1 MLKGRKSSPP
11 KKPQRPPINWQP
23 QISYPEA
30 LPISAGSQEIVQAIQ
45 RNPVVIIAGETGS
58 GKTTQI
64 PKMCLEAGLLQKGII
79 ACTQPR
85 RVAALSI
92 SRRIAEELNTPWG
105 EHVGAKIRFTDK
117 TTRETAIKV
126 MTDGVLLNEVQ
137 FDPQLRDYSAIIIDE
152 AHERS
157 LNIDFLLGHLN
168 RIRHHRPELRIII
181 TSATI
186 DTAAFS
192 KSFDDAPIIE
202 VSGRTYPVDV
212 FYTPVDELLE
222 DRGDFTV
229 IDAMAEAIE
238 RIVSENKSGDVL
250 GFLSGEKDIRE
261 TNDLLKAKSLGNVEI
276 LPLFGRLSNDD
287 QQRIFQSSNRRKI
300 ILSTNIAETSLT
312 IPGIRY
318 VVDSGMAR
326 ISRYHPQTHTL
337 RLPIERIA
345 KSSADQRKG
354 RAGRVANGI
363 CIRLYSEQD
372 FASRPDFTTP
382 EIMRSNLASVIL
394 RMLAFGLGE
403 IDTFPFINPPHPR
416 NVQAG
421 YQLLH
426 QLGAID
432 DTNKLTHIGK
442 QLARLP
448 VDPTVGRMIL
458 QAQKEGCL
466 EPVMAIA
473 SALSIQDPRERPSE
487 ASAEADQMHRTF
499 QHPKSD
505 FLCLLN
511 IWNSYHDKME
521 RLSQAQLRKFCK
533 KHFLSYLRMR
543 EWRDIYRQIHSSLPR
558 EWAKNHA
565 VTDGVTSPKNEYS
578 AIEYQQ
584 IHRSLL
590 AGLLHGVA
598 EKDDGNTFRMAHGRL
613 VNLFPGSA
621 LFDRK
626 VAKEQYKKKPAKNLK
641 STTPEWIVSAE
652 IVETSRIFAR
662 TAAHIEPAW
671 IAEIGS
677 HLVTLKHSEPNWDQ
691 RSERVYV
698 RERSLLYGLEVA
710 VRKRNYIDINAE
722 KATRI
727 FIRCALIEGQVRHKP
742 AFLEQNLKLQEQIE
756 NLQTR
761 IRSLNTWTLEERIE
775 EFYAQRIKQVGSMR
789 DLQQFIRQQ
798 LNGNDQSLI
807 MVMEDLVDPE
817 GLHGNTESF
826 PESVEF
832 GSNRLQID
840 YAYKPGDEADGPTL
854 KLPIEALQHFDPE
867 KLDWIVPGLMEER
880 TLCLLRSLP
889 KDMRRFLIPLADKAK
904 KACLSLNPDSGP
916 LLVQLS
922 KWLNEHYQISPR
934 PSDWNPEA
942 IPAHLRPRVEVVDAQ
957 NKVISA
963 GRDWEKVQ
971 ASVEAIRH
979 GSDSEQ
985 NDQQRRLKIWAEA
998 RKRIERTGLQAW
1010 DFGDFPQSITIGD
1023 IRGLPIPA
1031 YPGLSWE
1038 NGDISLRLFIQP
1050 EEAEKQ
1056 TRRGIFQLAMYCM
1069 GRDLGWL
1076 EKELGKEIRRVQW
1089 LAAPIQ
1095 SSESLTAQCKALIW
1109 RYLFASSQV
1118 LPLEKQRFKGLLA
1131 QAKERSRGIIPQTVD
1146 LLETL
1151 FSEWSEIKNCH
1162 KDFPPAIATLDGL
1175 IYNGFLND
1183 LKWPRLKEYPRYL
1196 KAIHL
1201 RAQRAKINP
1210 LKDREKAE
1218 RIIPYIKAL
1227 NAIRTNTAASR
1238 KLRWLIEEFRVQTFA
1253 QELGTHEK
1261 VSEKRLKEAVE
1272 ELKAD

>member
-1 MLKGRKSSPP
+1 MSQGFNTSR
-11 KKPQRPPINWQP
+11 PQNQQRHLIDWHP
-23 QISYPEA
+23 QISYPPA
-30 LPISAGSQEIVQAIQ
+30 LPISERAQEIVQAL
-45 RNPVVIIAGETGS
+45 RDHPVVIIAGETGS

-64 PKMCLEAGLLQKGII
+64 PKMCLEAGLLENGRI

-105 EHVGAKIRFTDK
+105 QHVGAKIRFTDK

-137 FDPQLRDYSAIIIDE
+137 FDPLLRDYSAIIIDE

-168 RIRHHRPELRIII
+168 RIRHQRPDLRIII

-186 DTAAFS
+186 DTEAFS
-192 KSFDDAPIIE
+192 KAFDNAPIIE
-202 VSGRTYPVDV
+202 VSGRTWPVDV
-212 FYTPVDELLE
+212 YYAPIDELLE
-222 DRGDFTV
+222 DRGDFTM
-229 IDAMAEAIE
+229 IDAMGEAIE
-238 RIVSENKSGDVL
+238 RIIAENQPGDVL
-250 GFLSGEKDIRE
+250 CFLPGEKDIRE
-261 TNDLLKAKSLGNVEI
+261 TTDLLKGKSFGRVEV
-276 LPLFGRLSNDD
+276 LPLFGRLSNED
-287 QQRIFQSSNRRKI
+287 QQRIFQSSTRRKI

-326 ISRYHPQTHTL
+326 MSRYHPQTHTL
-337 RLPIERIA
+337 RLPIERVA
-345 KSSADQRKG
+345 KSSAEQRKG
-354 RAGRVANGI
+354 RAGRVAHGI

-372 FASRPDFTTP
+372 FESRPDFTTP

-416 NVQAG
+416 SIQAG

-432 DTNKLTHIGK
+432 DTNKLTTIGK

-458 QAQKEGCL
+458 QAHKEGCL

-473 SALSIQDPRERPSE
+473 SGLSIQDPRERPSE

-511 IWNSYHDKME
+511 IWNSYHDEME

-558 EWAKNHA
+558 EWAKAEA
-565 VTDGVTSPKNEYS
+565 VTPETTSNKNEYS

-598 EKDDGNTFRMAHGRL
+598 EKDDGNTFRMAHGRN

-641 STTPEWIVSAE
+641 STTPDWIVSAE
-652 IVETSRIFAR
+652 TVETSRIFAR
-662 TAAHIEPAW
+662 TAARIEPAW
-671 IAEIGS
+671 IAELGA
-677 HLVTLKHSEPNWDQ
+677 HLVTVKHNEPNWDE

-710 VRKRNYIDINAE
+710 VRKRNYIDIHPE

-727 FIRCALIEGQVRHKP
+727 FIRCALIEGQVRNKP
-742 AFLEQNLKLQEQIE
+742 GFLEHNLKTQEQIE

-761 IRSLNTWTLEERIE
+761 TRSINTWTLDERIE
-775 EFYAQRIKQVGSMR
+775 EFYAQRIKRVGSMR

-798 LNGNDQSLI
+798 LNGNDETL
-807 MVMEDLVDPE
+807 VMQPDDLVDA
-817 GLHGNTESF
+817 GAFNGDTESF

-832 GSNRLQID
+832 GSNRLKID

-854 KLPIEALQHFDPE
+854 KLPIEALQNFDPE
-867 KLDWIVPGLMEER
+867 KLDWIVPGLLEER
-880 TLCLLRSLP
+880 VLCLLRSLP

-904 KACLSLNPDSGP
+904 KASQSLHADKGP
-916 LLVQLS
+916 LLQQLS
-922 KWLNEHYQISPR
+922 QWLQENYQISTR
-934 PSDWNPEA
+934 PSDWNAEA
-942 IPAHLRPRVEVVDAQ
+942 IPDHLRPRVEVVDAQ
-957 NKVISA
+957 NRVISA

-979 GSDSEQ
+979 GSDNQQS
-985 NDQQRRLKIWAEA
+985 DQQRRLKIWAEA
-998 RKRIERTGLQAW
+998 RQRIERTELQAW
-1010 DFGDFPQSITIGD
+1010 DFQDFAQSITIGD

-1031 YPGLSWE
+1031 YPGLSLE
-1038 NGDISLRLFIQP
+1038 NSDIALRLFVQA

-1056 TRRGIFQLAMYCM
+1056 TRRGIFHLAMYSM

-1089 LAAPIQ
+1089 LAAPLQ
-1095 SSESLTAQCKALIW
+1095 TSESLTAQSKALIW
-1109 RYLFASSQV
+1109 RYLFASQQV
-1118 LPLEKQRFKGLLA
+1118 LPLEKQRFEDLLG
-1131 QAKERSRGIIPQTVD
+1131 QAKERSQGIVPKTVD
-1146 LLETL
+1146 LLETIL
-1151 FSEWSEIKNCH
+1151 SEWTEIKNRL
-1162 KDFPPAIATLDGL
+1162 KEFPPAIATLDGL
-1175 IYNGFLND
+1175 IYSGFLND

-1201 RAQRAKINP
+1201 RAKRADGNL
-1210 LKDREKAE
+1210 LKDQEKAK
-1218 RIIPYIKAL
+1218 RIIPYIQAL
-1227 NAIRTNTAASR
+1227 NKMAIDTPNRR
-1238 KLRWLIEEFRVQTFA
+1238 KLRWLIEEFRVQLFA
-1253 QELGTHEK
+1253 QELGTAEK
-1261 VSEKRLKEAVE
+1261 VSEKRMDALISAI
-1272 ELKAD
+1272 

>member
-1 MLKGRKSSPP
+1 MSRSIKTTRPR
-11 KKPQRPPINWQP
+11 QRATIDWQP
-23 QISYPEA
+23 QITYPTA
-30 LPISAGSQEIVQAIQ
+30 LPISQRAAEIVQAI
-45 RNPVVIIAGETGS
+45 REHPVVIIAGETGS

-64 PKMCLEAGLLQKGII
+64 PKMCLEAGLLANGRI

-105 EHVGAKIRFTDK
+105 QHVGAKIRFTDK

-137 FDPQLRDYSAIIIDE
+137 FDPQLSDYSAIIIDE

-168 RIRHHRPELRIII
+168 RIRHQRPDLRIII

-186 DTAAFS
+186 DTEAFS
-192 KSFDDAPIIE
+192 KAFDNAPIIE

-212 FYTPVDELLE
+212 YYAPIDELLE
-222 DRGDFTV
+222 DRGDFTM
-229 IDAMAEAIE
+229 IDAMGEAIE
-238 RIVSENKSGDVL
+238 RIIAENRPGDVL
-250 GFLSGEKDIRE
+250 CFLPGEKDIRE
-261 TNDLLKAKSLGNVEI
+261 TTDLLKGKSFGGVEV
-276 LPLFGRLSNDD
+276 LPLFGRLSNED

-326 ISRYHPQTHTL
+326 MSRYHPQTHTL
-337 RLPIERIA
+337 RLPIERVA
-345 KSSADQRKG
+345 KSSAEQRKG
-354 RAGRVANGI
+354 RAGRVADGI

-372 FASRPDFTTP
+372 FESRPDFTTP

-416 NVQAG
+416 SIQAG

-432 DTNKLTHIGK
+432 DTHQLTEIGK

-458 QAQKEGCL
+458 QAYKEGCL

-473 SALSIQDPRERPSE
+473 SGLSIQDPRERPAE

-499 QHPKSD
+499 HHPKSD

-511 IWNSYHDKME
+511 IWNTYHDEME

-543 EWRDIYRQIHSSLPR
+543 EWRDIYQQIHRSLPKSFITEQKPNADNSSR
-558 EWAKNHA
+558 EN
-565 VTDGVTSPKNEYS
+565 GYS

-598 EKDDGNTFRMAHGRL
+598 EKDDANAFRMAHGRN

-641 STTPEWIVSAE
+641 STTPDWIVCAE
-652 IVETSRIFAR
+652 IVETSRLFAR
-662 TAAHIEPAW
+662 TAARIEPAW
-671 IAEIGS
+671 IAELGS
-677 HLVTLKHSEPNWDQ
+677 HLLSVKHSEPNWDE

-710 VRKRNYIDINAE
+710 VRKRNYIDINVD
-722 KATRI
+722 KATRM
-727 FIRCALIEGQVRHKP
+727 FIRSALIEGQVRNKP
-742 AFLEQNLKLQEQIE
+742 GFLEKNLKLQEQIE

-761 IRSLNTWTLEERIE
+761 MRSLNTWTLDERIE
-775 EFYAQRIKQVGSMR
+775 EFYAQRIKRVGSMR

-798 LNGNDQSLI
+798 LDGNDQSL
-807 MVMEDLVDPE
+807 VMQMDDLVDP
-817 GLHGNTESF
+817 GVLNGDTESF

-840 YAYKPGDEADGPTL
+840 YAYKPGDESDGPTL
-854 KLPIEALQHFDPE
+854 KLPIEALQNFDPE
-867 KLDWIVPGLMEER
+867 KLDWIVPGLLEER
-880 TLCLLRSLP
+880 VLCLLRSLP

-904 KACLSLNPDSGP
+904 KACLSLNADKGP
-916 LLVQLS
+916 LLLQLS
-922 KWLNEHYQISPR
+922 QWLSDNYQISPR
-934 PSDWNPEA
+934 PADWNPDA
-942 IPAHLRPRVEVVDAQ
+942 IPDHLRPRVEVVDAQ

-963 GRDWEKVQ
+963 GRDWGKVQ

-998 RKRIERTGLQAW
+998 RKRTERTGLQAW
-1010 DFGDFPQSITIGD
+1010 DIPDFTKSITIGD

-1031 YPGLSWE
+1031 YPGLSLE
-1038 NGDISLRLFIQP
+1038 NSDIALRLYVQA

-1056 TRRGIFQLAMYCM
+1056 TRRGIFHLAMYSM

-1076 EKELGKEIRRVQW
+1076 EKELSKEIRRIQW

-1109 RYLFASSQV
+1109 RYLFASKQV
-1118 LPLEKQRFKGLLA
+1118 LPLEKQRFEDLLS
-1131 QAKERSRGIIPQTVD
+1131 QAKTRSLGIVPKTVD
-1146 LLETL
+1146 LLEAI
-1151 FSEWSEIKNCH
+1151 FSEWSEIQNRL
-1162 KDFPPAIATLDGL
+1162 KDFPPAKITLDGL

-1183 LKWPRLKEYPRYL
+1183 LKWPRLAEYPRYL

-1210 LKDREKAE
+1210 IKDREKAE
-1218 RIIPYIKAL
+1218 RIVPYIRAL
-1227 NAIRTNTAASR
+1227 NATKTNTAARR
-1238 KLRWLIEEFRVQTFA
+1238 KLRWLIEEFRVQLFA
-1253 QELGTHEK
+1253 QELGTTEK
-1261 VSEKRLKEAVE
+1261 VSEKRLEEAIAE
-1272 ELKAD
+1272 CKKSGT